1 MYGSD
6 VNELVTFRDGAL
18 GPAFVRGQGL
28 RFRIPWGFVAA
39 VVAILV
45 ASEAIAIAV
54 LYIGPSPYLH
64 LGMDWEFYRDLGARW
79 LANGSYYQPH
89 QLIGP
94 YVFTTMVDN
103 MYPPHA
109 LLLFVPFVFVP
120 AVLWWII
127 PVSIVGYVLAWIRP
141 APWAWLVMLVL
152 LAWPRSIADVLTGNT
167 DMWVVAI
174 IAAAI
179 RWGWPAIFVTI
190 KPTFA
195 PIVALGIAKRWQ
207 TAIAVLP
214 LVIVALG
221 ALPLWFD
228 YAKIISN
235 VTIDPGYSLVSTPLL
250 LIPIVARM
258 STIRRGP
265 VDRAG
270 SGGIPA
276 AA

>member
-1 MYGSD
+1 VSESVSFIDSAIGRPIGRGRIFQ
-6 VNELVTFRDGAL
+6 FR
-18 GPAFVRGQGL
+18 V
-28 RFRIPWGFVAA
+28 PWGFAA
-39 VVAILV
+39 GVVAILV
-45 ASEAIAIAV
+45 AIETVAIAV

-79 LANGSYYQPH
+79 LANGSYYQLH
-89 QLIGP
+89 QLTGP

-109 LLLFVPFVFVP
+109 LLLFVPFVFLP
-120 AVLWWII
+120 AVLWWVI
-127 PVSIVGYVLAWIRP
+127 PISILAYVMAWVRP
-141 APWAWLVMLVL
+141 ARWAWVVMLVL

-167 DMWVVAI
+167 DIWVVAI

-179 RWGWPAIFVTI
+179 RWGWPAVFVTI

-195 PIVALGIAKRWQ
+195 PIVALGISRPWQ
-207 TAIAVLP
+207 TAIAVIP
-214 LVIVALG
+214 LVVVALA

-258 STIRRGP
+258 STIRRGA
-265 VDRAG
+265 VA
-270 SGGIPA
+270 
-276 AA
+276 